1 MKMGAE
7 KILFDRED
15 HELLVIVNEVLNRD
29 KSRKYIKNLLN
40 PYLHPHGIKEM
51 AASRELR
58 IAYAVVHLLNSLEV
72 GEEKD
77 RLAALRSLR
86 DEVLYITKSYLG
98 KNTARVLIQIMKRL
112 VQFHGDYRN
121 RLELAHDF
129 RMAAT
134 GKSRVLREQLRK
146 YHLLEMSE
154 EWNQIATDDHVHDM
168 NTKGR
173 KSPTHL
179 IMDAWIKGIRRL
191 KVIYYNYVRSD
202 VAAELLEA
210 AEIMGIRVRIGVEL
224 SSRFRNQYIRII
236 WAPRG
241 LLNVQD
247 YLQFLEEPDV
257 KAFTEEGRIVSE
269 YKSHFILSVLQ
280 EFNKRHSK
288 EIAERYGIEI
298 PTLNETE
305 FLLFVG
311 SGQISTLHLAEFI
324 HLKMLPKMQA
334 RTGELKN
341 LYNSADMDE
350 KNRLMSLVEEM
361 NTIDSEAIVEKYL
374 RPSHNPNIPD
384 PNIPGD
390 NPNAPQLLMLSPRE
404 LIERITHLHSGYSVT
419 LCLTDLDI
427 EDVLELLYDC
437 RGMIT
442 HLENFNL
449 KDYIMS
455 RNPHYIRINELQ
467 RSINDGNLIILKRI
481 IRNVIEKFEQAD
493 HPDRIEKFREIL
505 YNIESFQSY
514 YKGHHLRSRMG
525 SDSTGRS
532 HHLYGMGL
540 VINDTLL
547 PAAQREIK
555 KSPPTSHLTV
565 PVHTEVFM
573 RVNYVPKTITNS
585 LISAFYHKA
594 GRIPGLS
601 FFGKKRREEWEI
613 TKYSTVI
620 GTEGNVVT
628 LGGIDEE
635 SSNDLFLNPP
645 KEREKGRYIS
655 WMYMNSGLKNWIKVL
670 CGFGPA
676 FLTFF
681 LTKDWWVLA
690 YFGAFIWFGITG
702 LRNILQSVL
711 GGGGIRRSPLLRWH
725 DYVSWERLTDSL
737 LFTGFSV
744 PLLDYIVKTVILD
757 RMFGITVATS
767 PVMLYTVIA
776 VANGLY
782 ISTHNAFRGLQR
794 GAVYGNFF
802 RTVISIPLAL
812 FFNILAGSVLLGVG
826 IGGADF
832 ILQKWAAIISK
843 AASDCVAGMIEG
855 LADRYQNIRV
865 RLRDYRSKLGQVFD
879 AYTRMEVVFPESD
892 VLEMLESPKRF
903 IRTIKKEASDLEKI
917 VIINALDLLYFWMYQ
932 PRAQSALKMIIKG
945 MSHEELQIFIR
956 TQTVL
961 ERNREVSQLFVDGV
975 VGKNFSRALSF
986 YLDRSQ
992 EYLRTIKKIEYNT
1005 KEN

>member
-1 MKMGAE
+1 MNRHME

-15 HELLVIVNEVLNRD
+15 HELLVIVSEVLNRD
-29 KSRKYIKNLLN
+29 ISRKYIKNLLN

-72 GEEKD
+72 GEEKE

-86 DEVLYITKSYLG
+86 DEVLYSTKGYLR
-98 KNTARVLIQIMKRL
+98 KNTARVLLQIMKRL
-112 VQFHGDYRN
+112 VRSQGVSRN

-134 GKSRVLREQLRK
+134 GKPRVVREQLRK

-154 EWNQIATDDHVHDM
+154 EWNQIATDDHVHDV

-224 SSRFRNQYIRII
+224 SPRFRNRYVQLI

-241 LLNVQD
+241 LLDAQD
-247 YLQFLEEPDV
+247 YLQFLEEPEV

-269 YKSHFILSVLQ
+269 YKGRFVLSLIR
-280 EFNKRHSK
+280 EFNERHSQD
-288 EIAERYGIEI
+288 IGERYGIEI
-298 PTLNETE
+298 PFLDETE
-305 FLLFVG
+305 FRTFVG
-311 SGQISTLHLAEFI
+311 TGQVSILHLAEFI
-324 HLKMLPKMQA
+324 HSKILPEMRA
-334 RTGELKN
+334 RTEELKSC
-341 LYNSADMDE
+341 YESAVREE
-350 KNRLMSLVEEM
+350 KIRLTTLVEEM
-361 NTIDSEAIVEKYL
+361 NTLDSETVVEKYL
-374 RPSHNPNIPD
+374 RPSCNPDIPD
-384 PNIPGD
+384 PNTPRED
-390 NPNAPQLLMLSPRE
+390 PDVPELLMLSPRD
-404 LIERITHLHSGYSVT
+404 LIERLTHLHSGYSVT
-419 LCLTDLDI
+419 LGLTDLAI

-449 KDYIMS
+449 KDYIMG
-455 RNPHYIRINELQ
+455 RNPHYSEINELQ
-467 RSINDGNLIILKRI
+467 RVINDGNVMALKRI
-481 IRNVIEKFEQAD
+481 IRNIIERLDKSGHA
-493 HPDRIEKFREIL
+493 DRIEKFIEIL

-514 YKGHHLRSRMG
+514 YKGHRLRSRVG

-540 VINDTLL
+540 VINDTLP

-555 KSPPTSHLTV
+555 KSSPASRFTIPI
-565 PVHTEVFM
+565 HTGVFR
-573 RVNYVPKTITNS
+573 RVNYVPRRNTNS
-585 LISAFYHKA
+585 LFSALYRRA
-594 GRIPGLS
+594 GRIPGLG
-601 FFGKKRREEWEI
+601 FFGKKRHEEWEI
-613 TKYSTVI
+613 IRYSTVI
-620 GTEGNVVT
+620 GAEGNVVT

-635 SSNDLFLNPP
+635 RTNNLSLNPP
-645 KEREKGRYIS
+645 EMRKMGKNLP
-655 WMYMNSGLKNWIKVL
+655 WTYMKSGLKNWIKVL
-670 CGFGPA
+670 CGFVPA
-676 FLTFF
+676 FLTFY
-681 LTKDWWVLA
+681 LTKDWWLLA
-690 YFGAFIWFGITG
+690 YFGAFLWFGITG

-711 GGGGIRRSPLLRWH
+711 GGGGLRRSPLLRWN

-757 RMFGITVATS
+757 RMFGITVATG
-767 PVMLYTVIA
+767 PVVLYSVMA

-812 FFNILAGSVLLGVG
+812 LFNILAGAILSGFG
-826 IGGADF
+826 IAGADI

-843 AASDCVAGMIEG
+843 AASDCVAGVIEG

-865 RLRDYRSKLGQVFD
+865 RLRDYRGKLEQVFD
-879 AYTRMEVVFPESD
+879 TYTRMEVLFAESD

-932 PRAQSALKMIIKG
+932 PRAESALKMIVRE
-945 MSHEELQIFIR
+945 MSQEERQILIR
-956 TQTVL
+956 TQAVL
-961 ERNREVSQLFVDGV
+961 ERNREISQLFVDGV

-986 YLDRSQ
+986 YLDRSR
-992 EYLRTIKKIEYNT
+992 EYLRTIKKVI
-1005 KEN
+1005 